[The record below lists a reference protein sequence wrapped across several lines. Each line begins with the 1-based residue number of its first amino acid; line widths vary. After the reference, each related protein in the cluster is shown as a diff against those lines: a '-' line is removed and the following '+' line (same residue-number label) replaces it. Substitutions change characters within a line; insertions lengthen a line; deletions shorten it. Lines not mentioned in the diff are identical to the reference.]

1 MIKGD
6 KEDKF
11 CTKDQSDCT
20 VVGGN
25 MDETQVCIIKLN
37 IYITNYKLHIFFTK
51 LIEG

>member
-11 CTKDQSDCT
+11 CTKDQPDCT

-25 MDETQVCIIKLN
+25 MDEIQVCIIKLN
-37 IYITNYKLHIFFTK
+37 IYITNYIFH
-51 LIEG
+51 